1 MKNSDIL
8 ISPSI
13 IAGELSTAGTDVRQF
28 DPAAVDLLHMDVM
41 DGNFVPNLTF
51 GPGFIR
57 SLKKNTS
64 IPLDVHLMIEK
75 PELSLESY
83 IELSPWCIVIHYES
97 TRFPGRSLS
106 AIGKAGIRAGIALN
120 PATPVEAVFDLL
132 PLCNLVLIMSV
143 EPGFYGQSFM
153 ENSVSRIKKLREYID
168 RNNPGVMIQVDGGI
182 NSSNIK
188 KVVSAGANIIVAG
201 SSAYKDGKVNFNCA
215 ELKKAASL

>member
-1 MKNSDIL
+1 MNSKIL

-13 IAGELSTAGTDVRQF
+13 IAGDLSTAGTDVQQF
-28 DPAAVDLLHMDVM
+28 DPAVVDLLHIDVM

-57 SLKKNTS
+57 SLKKHTT

-83 IELSPWCIVIHYES
+83 IEIAPWCIVIHYES

-106 AIGKAGIRAGIALN
+106 AIRKAGIKSGIALN
-120 PATPVEAVFDLL
+120 PATPVEATYDLL
-132 PLCNLVLIMSV
+132 PYCDLVLIMSV

-153 ENSVSRIKKLREYID
+153 PEAVSRIRRLREQID
-168 RNNPGVMIQVDGGI
+168 REKLDVMIQVDGGI

-188 KVVSAGANIIVAG
+188 DVVSAGAEIIVAG
-201 SSAYKDGKVNFNCA
+201 SSAYKDMKVNLNTA
-215 ELKKAASL
+215 ALKKAAIL